1 MKKTRLILS
10 SVLLAAITLPAF
22 AAIAADIA
30 ADSTAQVD
38 PLISLLTAIF
48 GSEKAVIYVTAVG
61 AFCYFLTHIVAW
73 VPVSWVAKLPKWVQ
87 WIISALAGNYAK
99 AKNAEA
105 KAREVS
111 NAKNTSSSS
120 VN

>member
-1 MKKTRLILS
+1 MKKTLLILS
-10 SVLLAAITLPAF
+10 GALLTAITLPAF
-22 AAIAADIA
+22 AAIAADSA
-30 ADSTAQVD
+30 AQVD

-48 GSEKAVIYVTAVG
+48 GSEKAVIYVTAIG

-73 VPVSWVAKLPKWVQ
+73 IPVSWLAKLPKWVQ

-111 NAKNTSSSS
+111 NAKSTNSRSI
-120 VN
+120 N